1 MAVEFF
7 SYGYDTAPGEGIGE
21 LTWQEMHPQI
31 GSGTY
36 GVRSPGD
43 WKVTAVSGAD
53 RTVSIASGR
62 GFGMGIIDRTVA
74 NDTIQLDPISS
85 GSRWDLIAC
94 RRDPTP
100 TKGKSEFVKIN
111 GGATAVV
118 PGARLSGPGIHD
130 QPLALVQV
138 TAGQTQPTAFIDLRT
153 WVGDGGGLIAAH
165 DLVRSFL
172 NQTGTRLWIDGVDW
186 VRRSGA
192 NDVPEWVAGTVAI
205 NRGVATALT
214 GTRGT
219 WTTPFAGNRQPRVWS
234 PDGITAFITGVVQYN
249 GSDGNIITIPSPFAP
264 TDGST
269 ITYVG
274 TTQASNGSA
283 STSGGVSIALGI
295 DGGVLKIVYQG
306 GTLPS
311 GSYVPLTG
319 SWRISG

>member
-1 MAVEFF
+1 
-7 SYGYDTAPGEGIGE
+7 
-21 LTWQEMHPQI
+21 
-31 GSGTY
+31 
-36 GVRSPGD
+36 
-43 WKVTAVSGAD
+43 
-53 RTVSIASGR
+53 VSISAGR
-62 GFGMGIIDRTVA
+62 GVGNGITDKTVA
-74 NDTIQLDPISS
+74 NETIQLDPIAS

-94 RRDPTP
+94 RRDWTP
-100 TKGKSEFVKIN
+100 TAGVSKFVKVN
-111 GGATAVV
+111 GGATAVL
-118 PGARLSGPGIHD
+118 PGGRLYGPGNIDD

-138 TAGQTQPTAFIDLRT
+138 TAGQTQPTAIIGLRT
-153 WVGDGGGLIAAH
+153 WVGDGGGLIAEH

-172 NQTGTRLWIDGVDW
+172 NATGTRLWIDGVDW
-186 VRRSGA
+186 VRRAGA
-192 NDVPEWVAGTVAI
+192 NDVPEWVAGTSPI

-249 GSDGNIITIPSPFAP
+249 GSDGSIVTIPSPFAP